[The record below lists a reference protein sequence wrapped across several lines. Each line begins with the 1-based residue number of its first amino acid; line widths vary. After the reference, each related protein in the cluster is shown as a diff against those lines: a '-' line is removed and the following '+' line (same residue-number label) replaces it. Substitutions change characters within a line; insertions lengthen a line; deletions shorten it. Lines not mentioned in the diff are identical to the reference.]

1 MTFSRSIEGVHRMK
15 ARVLRKVL
23 TFIPM
28 YFTFSLLSSDL
39 CRNDNVYGMLRP
51 KIRAEALC
59 FIDLE
64 K

>member
-1 MTFSRSIEGVHRMK
+1 MTFLRSIEDEGQEFHK
-15 ARVLRKVL
+15 TLALIL
-23 TFIPM
+23 Q
-28 YFTFSLLSSDL
+28 YFAFPLLSSDL